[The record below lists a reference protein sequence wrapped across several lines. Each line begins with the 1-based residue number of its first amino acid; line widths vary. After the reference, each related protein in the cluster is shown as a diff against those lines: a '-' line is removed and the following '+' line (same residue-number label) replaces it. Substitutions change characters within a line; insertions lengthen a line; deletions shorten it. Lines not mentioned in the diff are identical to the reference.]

1 MENLSERIYWE
12 IYRNF
17 HNTICSE
24 TDGKIESKFQD
35 YLEKSLYE
43 DIALRCRFQLSIALS
58 LLLEKK
64 IKNGE

>member
-1 MENLSERIYWE
+1 MENFSESIYWE

-43 DIALRCRFQLSIALS
+43 DIALKCRWQLSITLS

-64 IKNGE
+64 IKDEK